1 MSLSSSPIISS
12 EPLPSP
18 SHCVDSQQHVCF
30 SAALDLRLPTRR
42 HAGPLRCVI
51 LLIPVLS
58 PGPRSRILRYL
69 PAVSPLAGLP
79 LGQSV
84 ICPVPPSFLFQT
96 VLPHAKREQKKT
108 NLDLSSARLQA
119 LLSNK
124 LSAQPLSIW
133 APTIPSGIVLC
144 RLPPALSHPPVAN
157 LNAESLRIPLT
168 TTPCRRSPP
177 P

>member
-1 MSLSSSPIISS
+1 M
-12 EPLPSP
+12 
-18 SHCVDSQQHVCF
+18 DSQHVCL
-30 SAALDLRLPTRR
+30 STACHLRLPTWRD
-42 HAGPLRCVI
+42 AGPLRCVI

-58 PGPRSRILRYL
+58 PWACPPSRILCYL

-144 RLPPALSHPPVAN
+144 RLPPALSHPPVVN